1 LDTESHHDFELGE
14 AQGLSLHHL
23 GATLPS
29 HRFSM
34 SVSALP
40 EHLTL
45 RALLLFVGCLD
56 TSVDYIQIVE
66 KNAVRK
72 KINSEVY
79 VST

>member
-40 EHLTL
+40 ASQRQAEIENICQALTP
-45 RALLLFVGCLD
+45 RF
-56 TSVDYIQIVE
+56 TKQISHYI
-66 KNAVRK
+66 N
-72 KINSEVY
+72 
-79 VST
+79 T

>member
-14 AQGLSLHHL
+14 AQGLSIHHV

-40 EHLTL
+40 ASQRQVKIENICQALTP
-45 RALLLFVGCLD
+45 RF
-56 TSVDYIQIVE
+56 TKQISHYI
-66 KNAVRK
+66 N
-72 KINSEVY
+72 
-79 VST
+79 T